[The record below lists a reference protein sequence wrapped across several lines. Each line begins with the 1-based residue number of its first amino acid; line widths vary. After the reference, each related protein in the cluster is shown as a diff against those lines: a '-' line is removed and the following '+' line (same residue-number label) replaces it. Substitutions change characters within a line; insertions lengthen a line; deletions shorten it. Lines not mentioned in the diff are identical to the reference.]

1 MNAVLKR
8 ASLAAAAAAAIAVAL
23 PATQASAYTQTMHAM
38 TAVRIHK
45 TSSLSSVTLG
55 IAYPSQK
62 LVWNGLGTTT
72 SYPMLYIRDTATGV
86 SGWVASAY
94 LK

>member
-1 MNAVLKR
+1 MRAISKRVAVAGAACAVL
-8 ASLAAAAAAAIAVAL
+8 AVAV
-23 PATQASAYTQTMHAM
+23 PATQASAYTQTMHAT

-55 IAYPSQK
+55 IAYPSQR
-62 LVWNGLGTTT
+62 LTWTGLGTTT

>member
-1 MNAVLKR
+1 MHAVLKR
-8 ASLAAAAAAAIAVAL
+8 AAVTAAACAAIAVAV
-23 PATQASAYTQTMHAM
+23 PATQAAAYTQTMHAT

-45 TSSLSSVTLG
+45 SSSTSSVTLG
-55 IAYPSQK
+55 IAYPSQT
-62 LVWNGLGTTT
+62 LIWNGLGTTT
-72 SYPMLYIRDTATGV
+72 SYPMLYIRDTATGI